1 MIGLWTKS
9 ANHSFVTGC
18 VIVYAWAGK
27 RPWRSALLLRHLIL
41 QWLCLSGKGHC
52 GAPPLSHHLQFAES
66 KSVQIQTDL
75 SISLVPRQSPWKIQ
89 SDLPHPSLLKSARAS
104 PVRSPLA
111 FSQSPTGY
119 LAVWVPILLFLILDD
134 TFTSLKS
141 IPGSPRLV
149 GLLAVLLIW
158 HLLVLLHLL
167 SGWASLHPGEEL
179 LRGSWEDPEVAAT
192 VCFTCFTKSWVG
204 QVACALQPTGMR

>member
-111 FSQSPTGY
+111 FSRSPLDTLLSGF
-119 LAVWVPILLFLILDD
+119 LPLFLILDD
-134 TFTSLKS
+134 VHLAKS

-149 GLLAVLLIW
+149 GLLAVLLIR

-167 SGWASLHPGEEL
+167 SGWASLHFGEEL
-179 LRGSWEDPEVAAT
+179 LRGSWEDST
-192 VCFTCFTKSWVG
+192 VRFTCFTKSWVG